1 MCHEFRFAL
10 RKRRSV
16 EKDFLPN
23 FIAPSPFLF
32 LPVRDPF
39 PLSLWGRRD
48 PGKKVLRRGRKG
60 PLTHFL
66 LLLPP
71 SSNCAWHPA
80 AHFFGRGRAAPREEM
95 EGWQEGE
102 KVSSCSLL
110 RPRFLRRRWEQV
122 FRTGLLLLFYVRT
135 GFFYE
140 NGRYL

>member
-71 SSNCAWHPA
+71 PPTVHGTPQPT
-80 AHFFGRGRAAPREEM
+80 FLGGGGR
-95 EGWQEGE
+95 
-102 KVSSCSLL
+102 
-110 RPRFLRRRWEQV
+110 RPGRRWRGGKKEKK
-122 FRTGLLLLFYVRT
+122 FLLVLF
-135 GFFYE
+135 FALAF
-140 NGRYL
+140 